1 MTKPII
7 EYYNKL
13 NQCVTI
19 DADGDVET
27 VYGRVLEQINQ
38 RILDIQNAIPKIIF
52 MCGGPGSGKGT

>member
-38 RILDIQNAIPKIIF
+38 RILDI
-52 MCGGPGSGKGT
+52 